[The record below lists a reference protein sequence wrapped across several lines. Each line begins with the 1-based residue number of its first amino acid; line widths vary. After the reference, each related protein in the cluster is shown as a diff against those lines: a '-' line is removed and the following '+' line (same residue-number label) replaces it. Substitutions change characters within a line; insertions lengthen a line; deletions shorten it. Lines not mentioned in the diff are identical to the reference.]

1 MVEYFNTTFAQ
12 EVAAQQLPG
21 DAPVRDRSKR
31 NLGATGWIF
40 EQKLFGGHLARIAV
54 PSKELRPGIY
64 RVSTTSTRLAL
75 LMTIG
80 RNRRTNSALVA
91 RRYCWLRP
99 HT

>member
-1 MVEYFNTTFAQ
+1 MVEYFNTTFVQ
-12 EVAAQQLPG
+12 EATAQQMPG

-40 EQKLFGGHLARIAV
+40 EQELFGGHLARIAV
-54 PSKELRPGIY
+54 PSPDLRPGIY

-75 LMTIG
+75 LMTIW

-91 RRYCWLRP
+91 RRDFWVRH